1 MATAP
6 GNLSRIL
13 SVDNPP
19 RIMAF
24 PLRMLRFNDIAD
36 RLLDYNSQVDLER
49 LQRAYVFTAKVHD
62 GQERLSGEPYLIHP
76 LEVAGILL
84 ELRVDEDT
92 IIAGLLHDTLEDTL
106 TTRDE
111 IERLFGP
118 RVAFLVEGVTKIA
131 RIEFKSAREQQAEN
145 FRKMLI
151 AMSEDIRILMIK
163 LSDRLHNMRTIVH
176 MKEDARRRI
185 AQETMDIYVPLA
197 HRLGVYW
204 MKQELEDLAF
214 HTLEPDAA
222 EELEAQLLISRDER
236 EVYIEDVIRM
246 ISAKL
251 AEVDLRC
258 EVQGRVKD
266 ISSIHA
272 KMKSQDLELEQIYD
286 AIGFRIVVE
295 GGIGNCYAVLG
306 QIHSVWAPVPGRFK
320 DYIALPKANG
330 YRSLHTTVIGEY
342 GERMEVQ
349 IRTVEMHRDAELG
362 IAAHWKYKGGNL
374 EPDRDD
380 SKFDWLRQLV
390 KWQKE
395 ISDPHEFLDA
405 VKLDLFPDEVFVFT
419 PTGEVINLSSG
430 ATPVDFAYAIHSE
443 IGSHCAGSK
452 VNGRLVPLRHRLKDG
467 DTVEIITSPSQAPK
481 KEWLEFAAS
490 SKARNQ
496 IRHSIRQVGKTRAIA
511 LGRDILGRELRRNDL
526 TLSKVQENGSLSR
539 YADREF
545 GGRTDDELF
554 AAISYGKIAATVLVR
569 KLMGHDE
576 KPVSETSVAANVVP
590 KRLRRLF
597 QRERRRSL
605 SGVRVSGTPDVLVRF
620 AGCCEPLPGDEIIG
634 FVTRGRG
641 VTVHARGCVKVF
653 ALDPERRIDTE
664 WDAAAS
670 VRRAIAIRVMA
681 RDESGILAKITNTI
695 SAAGINIGSAKIATN
710 ETTGKAAELV
720 FELWVENVS
729 TLTGV
734 MREIRKVKGVRS
746 VERVRG

>member
-1 MATAP
+1 
-6 GNLSRIL
+6 
-13 SVDNPP
+13 
-19 RIMAF
+19 
-24 PLRMLRFNDIAD
+24 MLRFNDIAD
-36 RLLDYNSQVDLER
+36 RMLDYNSQVDVER

-84 ELRVDEDT
+84 DLNVDEDT

-106 TTRDE
+106 TTREE

-118 RVAFLVEGVTKIA
+118 RVSFLVEGLTKIA
-131 RIEFKSAREQQAEN
+131 RIEFRSAREQQAEN

-163 LSDRLHNMRTIVH
+163 LADRLHNMRTIVH
-176 MKEDARRRI
+176 MKENSRRRI

-214 HTLEPDAA
+214 RSLEPDVA

-236 EVYIEDVIRM
+236 EAYIEDVIGI
-246 ISAKL
+246 ISSKL
-251 AEVDLRC
+251 ADVDLHC

-286 AIGFRIVVE
+286 AIGFRIIVDS
-295 GGIGNCYAVLG
+295 GIGTCYAVLG
-306 QIHSVWAPVPGRFK
+306 QIHSVWAPVSGRFK
-320 DYIALPKANG
+320 DYIALPKPNG

-362 IAAHWKYKGGNL
+362 IAAHWKYKEGNF
-374 EPDRDD
+374 EAGHDD

-390 KWQKE
+390 EWQKE

-405 VKLDLFPDEVFVFT
+405 VKLDLFPNEVFVFT

-430 ATPVDFAYAIHSE
+430 ATPIDFAYAIHSE
-443 IGSHCAGSK
+443 VGSHCVGAK

-467 DTVEIITSPSQAPK
+467 DTVEIVTSPSQSPK
-481 KEWLEFAAS
+481 KDWLDIAVS
-490 SKARNQ
+490 SKARNH
-496 IRHSIRQVGKTRAIA
+496 IRHSIRQAEKSRAID
-511 LGRDILGRELRRNDL
+511 LGRDILGRELKRNDL
-526 TLSKVQENGSLSR
+526 TLSKVRDEGSLAR
-539 YADREF
+539 YAENEF
-545 GGRTDDELF
+545 GGKSIDDLF
-554 AAISYGKIAATVLVR
+554 AAISYGKIAASNLVR
-569 KLMGHDE
+569 KLRGDGE
-576 KPVSETSVAANVVP
+576 EPEPESSVAATVVP

-597 QRERRRSL
+597 QRESRRSS

-620 AGCCEPLPGDEIIG
+620 AGCCEPLPGDDIIG

-641 VTVHARGCVKVF
+641 VTVHTRGCVKVF
-653 ALDPERRIDTE
+653 TLDPERRIPVE
-664 WDAAAS
+664 WDVETT
-670 VRRAIAIRVMA
+670 VRRAVSIRIMS
-681 RDESGILAKITNTI
+681 RDEPGILAKITNTI
-695 SAAGINIGSAKIATN
+695 SAAGINIGSANASTN
-710 ETTGKAAELV
+710 ETPGKAAEQV
-720 FELWVENVS
+720 FELWVQDV
-729 TLTGV
+729 TVLAGV
-734 MREIRKVKGVRS
+734 MRQIRKVKGVRS
-746 VERVRG
+746 VERIRG

>member
-1 MATAP
+1 
-6 GNLSRIL
+6 
-13 SVDNPP
+13 
-19 RIMAF
+19 
-24 PLRMLRFNDIAD
+24 MLRFNDIAD
-36 RLLDYNSQVDLER
+36 RMLDYNSQVDLER

-84 ELRVDEDT
+84 DLNVDEDT

-118 RVAFLVEGVTKIA
+118 RVSFLVEGLTKIA
-131 RIEFKSAREQQAEN
+131 RIEFRSAREQQAEN

-163 LSDRLHNMRTIVH
+163 LADRLHNMRTIVH
-176 MKEDARRRI
+176 MKEDSRRRI
-185 AQETMDIYVPLA
+185 AQETIDIYVPLA

-214 HTLEPDAA
+214 RTLEPDVA

-236 EVYIEDVIRM
+236 EAYIEDVIGI

-251 AEVDLRC
+251 RDVDLQC

-286 AIGFRIVVE
+286 AIGFRIIVDS
-295 GGIGNCYAVLG
+295 GIGTCYAVLG
-306 QIHSVWAPVPGRFK
+306 QIHSVWAPVSGRFK
-320 DYIALPKANG
+320 DYIALPKPNG

-362 IAAHWKYKGGNL
+362 IAAHWKYKEGNF
-374 EPDRDD
+374 EAGHDD
-380 SKFDWLRQLV
+380 AKFDWLRQLV
-390 KWQKE
+390 EWQKE

-419 PTGEVINLSSG
+419 PTGEVINLSTG
-430 ATPVDFAYAIHSE
+430 ATPIDFAYAIHSE
-443 IGSHCAGSK
+443 VGSHCAGAK

-467 DTVEIITSPSQAPK
+467 DTVEIVTSPSQSPK
-481 KEWLEFAAS
+481 KAWLDFS
-490 SKARNQ
+490 VSTKARNH
-496 IRHSIRQVGKTRAIA
+496 IRHSIRQAGKSRAID
-511 LGRDILGRELRRNDL
+511 LGRDILSRELTRNDL
-526 TLSKVQENGSLSR
+526 TLAKVRADGRLER
-539 YADREF
+539 YAEQEF
-545 GGRTDDELF
+545 GGKTIDDLF
-554 AAISYGKIAATVLVR
+554 AAISYGKIAAGVLVR
-569 KLMGHDE
+569 KLQG
-576 KPVSETSVAANVVP
+576 AAEGAEPENSGAATVVP

-597 QRERRRSL
+597 QREARKSS

-620 AGCCEPLPGDEIIG
+620 AGCCEPLPGDDIIG

-641 VTVHARGCVKVF
+641 VTVHTRGCVKVF
-653 ALDPERRIDTE
+653 TLDPERRIPVE
-664 WDAAAS
+664 WDIETS
-670 VRRAIAIRVMA
+670 VRRAVSIRIMS
-681 RDESGILAKITNTI
+681 RDEPGILAKITNTI
-695 SAAGINIGSAKIATN
+695 SAAGINIGSAKASAN
-710 ETTGKAAELV
+710 ETPGKAAEQV
-720 FELWVENVS
+720 FELWVQDVS
-729 TLTGV
+729 VLTGV
-734 MREIRKVKGVRS
+734 MRQIRKVKGVRS
-746 VERVRG
+746 VERIRG

>member
-1 MATAP
+1 
-6 GNLSRIL
+6 
-13 SVDNPP
+13 
-19 RIMAF
+19 
-24 PLRMLRFNDIAD
+24 MLRFNDIAD
-36 RLLDYNSQVDLER
+36 RMLDYDSHVDLER

-84 ELRVDEDT
+84 DLNVDEDT

-118 RVAFLVEGVTKIA
+118 RVAFLVDGLTKIA

-163 LSDRLHNMRTIVH
+163 LADRLHNMRTIVH
-176 MKEDARRRI
+176 MKEDSRRRI
-185 AQETMDIYVPLA
+185 AQETMDIYAPLA
-197 HRLGVYW
+197 HRLGIYW

-214 HTLEPDAA
+214 RTLEPDVA

-236 EVYIEDVIRM
+236 EVYIEDVIGI
-246 ISAKL
+246 ISVKL
-251 AEVDLRC
+251 ADVDLEC
-258 EVQGRVKD
+258 EVRGRVKD

-295 GGIGNCYAVLG
+295 GGIDVCYAALG
-306 QIHSVWAPVPGRFK
+306 QIHSVWPPVPGRFK
-320 DYIALPKANG
+320 DYIALPKPNG

-362 IAAHWKYKGGNL
+362 IAAHWKYKEGHIGA
-374 EPDRDD
+374 ERDD
-380 SKFDWLRQLV
+380 SQFDWLRQLV
-390 KWQKE
+390 EWQKE

-405 VKLDLFPDEVFVFT
+405 VKLDLFPNEVFVFT
-419 PTGEVINLSSG
+419 PTGEVMNLSSG
-430 ATPVDFAYAIHSE
+430 ASPLDFAYAIHSE
-443 IGSHCAGSK
+443 VGSHCAGAK

-490 SKARNQ
+490 SKARNH
-496 IRHSIRQVGKTRAIA
+496 IRHSIRQAGNARAIA
-511 LGRDILGRELRRNDL
+511 LGRDILSRELKRNEL
-526 TLSKVQENGSLSR
+526 TMAKVHDDGSLKR
-539 YADREF
+539 YADTEF
-545 GGRTDDELF
+545 GGKSIDELF
-554 AAISYGKIAATVLVR
+554 AAISYGKIAASALVR
-569 KLMGHDE
+569 KLVGGDE
-576 KPVSETSVAANVVP
+576 AATDDASAAATVVP

-597 QRERRRSL
+597 QRERRRSH

-641 VTVHARGCVKVF
+641 VTVHGRGCVRVF
-653 ALDPERRIDTE
+653 SLDPERRIDVE
-664 WDAAAS
+664 WDSENS

-681 RDESGILAKITNTI
+681 RDEPGILAKITNTI
-695 SAAGINIGSAKIATN
+695 SAAGINIGSAKIASN

-720 FELWVENVS
+720 FELWVEDVK
-729 TLTGV
+729 TLAGV